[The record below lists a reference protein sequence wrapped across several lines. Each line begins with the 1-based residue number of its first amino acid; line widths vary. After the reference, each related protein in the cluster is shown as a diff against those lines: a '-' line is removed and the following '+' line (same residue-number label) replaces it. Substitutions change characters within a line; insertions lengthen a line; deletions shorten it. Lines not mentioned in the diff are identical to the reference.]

1 MAKQG
6 IPTTRNLIKRC
17 KKRGIKDPRRIT
29 EDELKT
35 EFLVCKLNLDT
46 LAKNSPQLRKKFL
59 KNLVTAAKIRG
70 DKKRAEGVLRIIQNK
85 ATSSHLMQGGEFV
98 PLSM

>member
-1 MAKQG
+1 MKRVENFLAGKTRD
-6 IPTTRNLIKRC
+6 PRNLIKKC
-17 KKRGIKDPRRIT
+17 KKKGVKDPRRIT

-59 KNLVTAAKIRG
+59 KDLVTAAKIRG
-70 DKKRAEGVLRIIQNK
+70 EENRAARLVRII
-85 ATSSHLMQGGEFV
+85 
-98 PLSM
+98 